1 MTGNDDKR
9 TGRRFGRRPTLLLA
23 LGLVSSLGAG
33 SALATVLISGSPPVQ
48 PSRPLVLRVAPA
60 SRTISPGATATYTVN
75 VARSHRPIGLSG
87 RTELAVRD
95 GGLPAGADISFT
107 SAPLGPGLAPRA
119 RTTMT
124 VTTAADT
131 PPGTYRVRLRA
142 RRPRR
147 SGTAA
152 VELTVSHPSSAG
164 RPTAETP
171 PSIEPPVVPPGP
183 PVFAPDAFTIA
194 GDLPERL
201 TPGSGEPLD
210 LTLTNLESSDLLIA
224 SLSVRVA
231 RVSGPQADATHG
243 CNPDDF
249 SIEQFSGAPGFSL
262 PASSSADL
270 GELGFEPADWPTIS
284 MLNLPLNQDGCK
296 EASLSLFFSG
306 SATDVTP

>member
-1 MTGNDDKR
+1 MTRTNDKR
-9 TGRRFGRRPTLLLA
+9 MGRRFVRRPALLLA
-23 LGLVSSLGAG
+23 LGLVSSLVAG
-33 SALATVLISGSPPVQ
+33 SALAAILVSGSSPGHPI
-48 PSRPLVLRVAPA
+48 RPLVLRVAPA
-60 SRTISPGATATYTVN
+60 NRTISAGATATYTVN
-75 VARSHRPIGLSG
+75 VARPHRPTGLSG

-107 SAPLGPGLAPRA
+107 SAPLGTGFAPRA

-124 VTTAADT
+124 VTTAVDT

-142 RRPRR
+142 RRPHR

-152 VELTVSHPSSAG
+152 VELTVSH

-171 PSIEPPVVPPGP
+171 PSIEPSVAPPGP

-194 GDLPERL
+194 GDLPDLL
-201 TPGSGEPLD
+201 TPGSGGPLD

-231 RVSGPQADATHG
+231 GVSGPEGDVAHG
-243 CNPDDF
+243 CDPDDF
-249 SIEQFSGAPGFSL
+249 SIEQFSGTPGFTL

-270 GELGFEPADWPTIS
+270 SELGFEPGDWPAIS
-284 MLNLPLNQDGCK
+284 MLNLPVNQDGCK
-296 EASLSLFFSG
+296 EASLSLSFSG
-306 SATDVTP
+306 TATEVTP